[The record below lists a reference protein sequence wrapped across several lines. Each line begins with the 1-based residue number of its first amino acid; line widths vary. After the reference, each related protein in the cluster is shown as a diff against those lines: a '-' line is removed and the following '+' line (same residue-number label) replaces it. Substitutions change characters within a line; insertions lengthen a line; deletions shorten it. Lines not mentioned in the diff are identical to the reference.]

1 MQKITFVPHLFL
13 EILQRH
19 YKLAILGTL
28 CTPVHTHQKQYHEL
42 VGISDIYL
50 QAKNQLNPSKKNFF
64 FFLHK
69 YDTFKNPGIWLTKN
83 ILGNNS
89 RTRILPDMGLRLRV
103 KNQKKLLFCI
113 VFMERKKWQKYPIFG
128 PFCPNLEKNKFFN
141 KNRIN
146 YGTRLK
152 IKTKIKTVS

>member
-1 MQKITFVPHLFL
+1 MFICKQKINLIP
-13 EILQRH
+13 
-19 YKLAILGTL
+19 
-28 CTPVHTHQKQYHEL
+28 QK
-42 VGISDIYL
+42 
-50 QAKNQLNPSKKNFF
+50 KKIF